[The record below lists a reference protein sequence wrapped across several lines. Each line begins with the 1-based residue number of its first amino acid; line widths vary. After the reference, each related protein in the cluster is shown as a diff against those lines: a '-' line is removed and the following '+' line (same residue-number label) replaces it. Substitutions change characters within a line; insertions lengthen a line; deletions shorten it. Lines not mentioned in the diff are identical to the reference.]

1 MRFAFLIVCLVVSS
15 HFVIALAQ
23 DTCPIDASRVD
34 LVGLGEACSLS
45 REDLCESCVCF
56 LGERLTQAGYDVS
69 QLNLDACAVQN
80 LDVLLQNGATV
91 AAFLRV
97 SQCPRD
103 DLRCLTTPPPP
114 SAPPMPTEWLRNTN
128 ESYIRPDIEDA
139 FGAVE
144 AMNGTGGMETS
155 DKSAATAG
163 IALGAVAGVA
173 GLVAFV
179 FVRFRSLR
187 QKELREIF
195 AHNVAQL
202 YKYPTTVELKNV
214 TCSVDDDRIII
225 DDVSAT
231 FYPGEIVGVL
241 GPSGCGK
248 TTLMNALV
256 HGSFLKSGT
265 VLVNGE
271 ELDEK
276 RHNLAFV
283 AQHTPMIAQLSVYE
297 TCWVAASLRLPWFLL
312 AHELH
317 ERTLD
322 VIKALGL
329 SHVSNSRVGGTL
341 SQKQTLSG
349 GELRRVAI
357 AQELVVD
364 PTTIILDEPTSGL
377 DAHTSWRVF
386 TLLRD
391 LASHQEKVVVATVH
405 QPSRRVLDNF
415 HKILV
420 LTQNGRLLWTG
431 SPTELDNTLTMIDM
445 EAPPGVSTAEW
456 LLDIACDE
464 DKQNCFICA
473 VQAMRDE
480 KPSSVASKQHS
491 ARLQVPAAAEC
502 MHDEYTSAIKTAR
515 VLLWRAFAVV
525 GRERRVLLS
534 HYFTPIVI
542 GLILGL
548 LTDATDDLEG
558 FQNRMGSTFFL
569 LVYFALSAMTLID
582 GINNE
587 REIAR
592 RQVRAKFYGSELY
605 FFTKLAVDWL
615 FLRIPPACLA
625 TVIFYF
631 LMGLRLSFTAFFTFL
646 GFILLFILCQ
656 SAQCAAMTFVSTST
670 AAATLANTVVL
681 LVDAVFAGFLINVKL
696 LPRGSAW
703 VRYLSP
709 FYFSWGGILAS
720 EMRGGP
726 YLFNAD
732 FDGQQVKVPVRGTTY
747 LNVIGVEYDHVGRN
761 LFGMTGLLCACTL
774 CGLFAIKFG
783 DRIRK
788 RHSH

>member
-1 MRFAFLIVCLVVSS
+1 MRFKFLIVYLVVSS

-23 DTCPIDASRVD
+23 NTCPIDAGRVD

-45 REDLCESCVCF
+45 LEDLCESCVCF
-56 LGERLTQAGYDVS
+56 LGERLAQAGYDVS
-69 QLNLDACAVQN
+69 QLDLDACAVQN
-80 LDVLLQNGATV
+80 LDVLLQNGATI

-103 DLRCLTTPPPP
+103 DLPCLTTPPPP
-114 SAPPMPTEWLRNTN
+114 RAPPMPTEWLRNTN
-128 ESYIRPDIEDA
+128 ESYIRPDIEDE

-163 IALGAVAGVA
+163 IALGVVAGVVGMA
-173 GLVAFV
+173 AFV
-179 FVRFRSLR
+179 FVRFRSQQR
-187 QKELREIF
+187 WKLREIF
-195 AHNVAQL
+195 AHNVVPR

-231 FYPGEIVGVL
+231 FHPGEIVGVL

-256 HGSFLKSGT
+256 HGNFLKSGT
-265 VLVNGE
+265 ILVNGE

-297 TCWVAASLRLPWFLL
+297 TCWVAASLRLPWFLH
-312 AHELH
+312 ANELH
-317 ERTLD
+317 ERTHD
-322 VIKALGL
+322 VINSLGL
-329 SHVSNSRVGGTL
+329 THVSNSRVGGTL

-431 SPTELDNTLTMIDM
+431 SPAELDNTLTMIDM

-464 DKQNCFICA
+464 AKQNRFICA
-473 VQAMRDE
+473 VQATRDE

-491 ARLQVPAAAEC
+491 RLQVPAAEC
-502 MHDEYTSAIKTAR
+502 MYDEYTSAIKTAR
-515 VLLWRAFAVV
+515 VLLWRAFAVIS
-525 GRERRVLLS
+525 RERRVLVS

-548 LTDATDDLEG
+548 LTDATNDLEG

-605 FFTKLAVDWL
+605 FFTKLAIDWL

-625 TVIFYF
+625 IVVFYF

-646 GFILLFILCQ
+646 AFILLFILCQ
-656 SAQCAAMTFVSTST
+656 SAQCATMTFVSTST

-732 FDGQQVKVPVRGTTY
+732 FDGQQVKVPVRGATY

-761 LFGMTGLLCACTL
+761 LFGLTGLLCACTL

-783 DRIRK
+783 DRIRQ
-788 RHSH
+788 RHLH